1 MSALFYKHYDPR
13 DNGDQILKQYKL
25 ATLSLMLARVVYTIN
40 WFNIASI
47 FYLIASDFREDI
59 AMLGIISA
67 SFLLGVGLFQV
78 PAGIMA
84 AKFGP
89 RKIAIYGIMIAS
101 SAALVTGLASDT
113 TQIIVLRF
121 IIGIG
126 MACFFGPSVILVSK
140 YLGKESEGLGI
151 GLLNSAHA
159 LGGIVGLFGWVV
171 LAEFVGWRATLIL
184 SGGLGISTAIMLGS
198 TLLRD
203 VDEIKKEFK
212 LKLSHVLDTL
222 FNKSLIILGLT
233 LLGFQAGSSMIL
245 TFSVFY
251 FVDNLKI
258 KPIDAGLI
266 GSLSLV
272 VGLLSSPFF
281 GRLYDKIGNARKLLF
296 ISGILSASSL
306 IGFATDS
313 LYVIIVSIIVSGF
326 FLSAGFVIVYAKA
339 KEINKALPQYQTLA
353 VGFVNGVSL
362 FGVFWVPVLFSS
374 IVSTLGYE
382 IAWLLGCL
390 VVILL
395 ILPVV
400 RLK

>member
-1 MSALFYKHYDPR
+1 M
-13 DNGDQILKQYKL
+13 KQYKL
-25 ATLSLMLARVVYTIN
+25 ATLSLLLARVVYTIN

-59 AMLGIISA
+59 AILGIISA

-89 RKIAIYGIMIAS
+89 RKIAIYGIMISS

-184 SGGLGISTAIMLGS
+184 SGGLGISTAIMLSS

-203 VDEIKKEFK
+203 MDEIKKEFK
-212 LKLSHVLDTL
+212 LKVSHVFDTL
-222 FNKSLIILGLT
+222 FNRSLIILGLT

-245 TFSVFY
+245 TFSIFY

-258 KPIDAGLI
+258 NSIEAALI

-306 IGFATDS
+306 VGFATNS
-313 LYVIIVSIIVSGF
+313 IYVIIVSIIVTGF

-362 FGVFWVPVLFSS
+362 SGVFWVPVLFSS
-374 IVSTLGYE
+374 IVSELGYQ

>member
-1 MSALFYKHYDPR
+1 
-13 DNGDQILKQYKL
+13 LKQYKL

-59 AMLGIISA
+59 AILGIISA

-84 AKFGP
+84 AKYGP

-126 MACFFGPSVILVSK
+126 MACFFGPSIILVSR

-171 LAEFVGWRATLIL
+171 LAEFVGWRSTLIL
-184 SGGLGISTAIMLGS
+184 SGGLGISTAIMLSS

-203 VDEIKKEFK
+203 VDQKTKEFK
-212 LKLSHVLDTL
+212 LKVSHVFDTL
-222 FNKSLIILGLT
+222 FNRSLIILGLT

-258 KPIDAGLI
+258 NPIEAGLI

-281 GRLYDKIGNARKLLF
+281 GKLYDKIGNARKLLF
-296 ISGILSASSL
+296 ISGIISASSL
-306 IGFATDS
+306 VGFATDS
-313 LYVIIVSIIVSGF
+313 LYIIIVSVIVAGF

-374 IVSTLGYE
+374 VVSGLGYE
-382 IAWLLGCL
+382 IAWSLGCL

-395 ILPVV
+395 ILPVI

>member
-1 MSALFYKHYDPR
+1 M
-13 DNGDQILKQYKL
+13 KQYKL
-25 ATLSLMLARVVYTIN
+25 ATLSLLLARVVYTIN

-78 PAGIMA
+78 PAGIMV

-89 RKIAIYGIMIAS
+89 RKIAIYGIMISS

-184 SGGLGISTAIMLGS
+184 SGGLGISTAIMLSS

-212 LKLSHVLDTL
+212 LKASHVFNTL
-222 FNKSLIILGLT
+222 FNRSLIILGLT

-245 TFSVFY
+245 TFSIFY

-258 KPIDAGLI
+258 NPIDAGLI

-306 IGFATDS
+306 VGFATNS
-313 LYVIIVSIIVSGF
+313 IYVIIVSIIVTGF

-374 IVSTLGYE
+374 IVSELGYQ

>member
-1 MSALFYKHYDPR
+1 MLFYKQYDLG
-13 DNGDQILKQYKL
+13 DNSDQILKQYKL

-84 AKFGP
+84 AKYGP
-89 RKIAIYGIMIAS
+89 RRIAIYGIMIAS

-151 GLLNSAHA
+151 GLLNSSHA
-159 LGGIVGLFGWVV
+159 LGGIIGLFGWVV
-171 LAEFVGWRATLIL
+171 LAEFIGWRATLIL

-212 LKLSHVLDTL
+212 LKVSHVFDTL
-222 FNKSLIILGLT
+222 FNRSLIILGLT

-258 KPIDAGLI
+258 NPIEAGLI

-306 IGFATDS
+306 VGFATDS
-313 LYVIIVSIIVSGF
+313 LYVIIVSIIVTGF

-353 VGFVNGVSL
+353 VSFVNGVSL

-374 IVSTLGYE
+374 IVSGLGYE

-395 ILPVV
+395 ILPVI

>member
-1 MSALFYKHYDPR
+1 M
-13 DNGDQILKQYKL
+13 KQYKL

-59 AMLGIISA
+59 AILGIISA

-84 AKFGP
+84 AKYGP

-126 MACFFGPSVILVSK
+126 MACFFGPSVILVSR

-184 SGGLGISTAIMLGS
+184 SGGLGISTAIMLSS

-203 VDEIKKEFK
+203 VDQITKEFK
-212 LKLSHVLDTL
+212 LKVSHVFDTL
-222 FNKSLIILGLT
+222 FNRSLIILGLT

-258 KPIDAGLI
+258 NPIQAGLI

-281 GRLYDKIGNARKLLF
+281 GKLYDKIGNARKLLF
-296 ISGILSASSL
+296 ISGIISASSL
-306 IGFATDS
+306 VGFATDS
-313 LYVIIVSIIVSGF
+313 LYVIIFSVIVAGF

-374 IVSTLGYE
+374 IVSRLGYE

-395 ILPVV
+395 ILPVI

>member
-1 MSALFYKHYDPR
+1 MKPHK
-13 DNGDQILKQYKL
+13 I

-47 FYLIASDFREDI
+47 FYLVASDFKEDI

-67 SFLLGVGLFQV
+67 SFLIGVGLFQV
-78 PAGIMA
+78 PAGIIA
-84 AKFGP
+84 AKYGP

-101 SAALVTGLASDT
+101 SAALVTGLASNT
-113 TQIIVLRF
+113 SQITLLRF
-121 IIGIG
+121 IIGLG

-159 LGGIVGLFGWVV
+159 LGGIIGLFGWVI
-171 LAEFVGWRATLIL
+171 LAEHFGWRATLIL
-184 SGGLGISTAIMLGS
+184 SGGLGISTAIILSS

-203 VDEIKKEFK
+203 VDEIKNEFK
-212 LKLSHVLDTL
+212 IKVSHVFSTL
-222 FNKSLIILGLT
+222 FNKSLIVLGIT

-245 TFSVFY
+245 TFGIFY
-251 FVDNLKI
+251 FVDHLKI
-258 KPIDAGLI
+258 NPIDAGLI
-266 GSLSLV
+266 GSLSLIV
-272 VGLLSSPFF
+272 ALVSSPFF
-281 GRLYDKIGNARKLLF
+281 GKLYDKIGNARQLLL
-296 ISGILSASSL
+296 ISGIISASSL
-306 IGFATDS
+306 VGFATDS
-313 LYVIIVSIIVSGF
+313 LYVITASILITGF

-339 KEINKALPQYQTLA
+339 KEINKAQPQYQTLA
-353 VGFVNGVSL
+353 VSFVNGISL

-374 IVSTLGYE
+374 IVSGFGYE
-382 IAWLLGCL
+382 IAWLLGAL
-390 VVILL
+390 VIILL

>member
-1 MSALFYKHYDPR
+1 MLFTSNTIL
-13 DNGDQILKQYKL
+13 DNSDHILKQRKL
-25 ATLSLMLARVVYTIN
+25 AVLSLMLARVVYTIN

-126 MACFFGPSVILVSK
+126 MACFFGPSVTLVSR

-184 SGGLGISTAIMLGS
+184 SGGLGISTAILLGS

-203 VDEIKKEFK
+203 VEEITKEFK
-212 LKLSHVLDTL
+212 LKVSHVFDTI
-222 FNKSLIILGLT
+222 FNRSLIILGLT

-258 KPIDAGLI
+258 NPIVAGLI

-272 VGLLSSPFF
+272 VGLVSSPFF
-281 GRLYDKIGNARKLLF
+281 GKLYDKIGNARKLLF
-296 ISGILSASSL
+296 ISGIISASSL
-306 IGFATDS
+306 VGFATDS
-313 LYVIIVSIIVSGF
+313 LYVIIVSIIVAGF

-362 FGVFWVPVLFSS
+362 FGVLWVPVLFSS
-374 IVSTLGYE
+374 IVSRLGYE

>member
-1 MSALFYKHYDPR
+1 MLFYKQYDLR
-13 DNGDQILKQYKL
+13 DNSDHILKQYKL
-25 ATLSLMLARVVYTIN
+25 ATLSLLLARVVYTIN

-78 PAGIMA
+78 PAGIIA

-89 RKIAIYGIMIAS
+89 RKIAIYGIIIAS

-126 MACFFGPSVILVSK
+126 MACFFGPSVILVSR

-184 SGGLGISTAIMLGS
+184 SGGLGISTAIMLSS

-203 VDEIKKEFK
+203 VEEITKEFK
-212 LKLSHVLDTL
+212 LKVSHVFDTI
-222 FNKSLIILGLT
+222 FNRSLIILGLT

-258 KPIDAGLI
+258 NPIVAGLI

-281 GRLYDKIGNARKLLF
+281 GKLYDKIGSARKLLF
-296 ISGILSASSL
+296 ISGIISASSL
-306 IGFATDS
+306 VGFATDS
-313 LYVIIVSIIVSGF
+313 LYVIIVSIIVAGF

-362 FGVFWVPVLFSS
+362 FGVLWVPVLFSS
-374 IVSTLGYE
+374 IVSRLGYE

-395 ILPVV
+395 ILPVI